1 MRFKITKTLIESWQ
15 YIFDCYEGGEDDAMN
30 DFLHTLRREPLEPTE
45 AMQNGTNFENL
56 CYRIASG
63 EKVVNEVLLPG
74 VNPVSGES
82 YESLEFPKWY
92 NGAAKIANIITGGQ
106 IQVPVSCDLSVA
118 GRDFWLYGICDVVK
132 AGTIYDVK
140 FKNKGLGSAD
150 VYGNYLNCSQH
161 SFYLRA
167 LPEAQTFIYL
177 VSDGDDLYTET
188 YTRKDT
194 KPAEEYIM
202 NFYAWLMTNP
212 ELLKI
217 YDERWAVE

>member
-1 MRFKITKTLIESWQ
+1 VRFKITKTLIESWQ
-15 YIFDCYEGGEDDAMN
+15 YIFDCYEGGEEDAMN
-30 DFLHTLRREPLEPTE
+30 DFLHTLRREPQEPTE
-45 AMQNGTNFENL
+45 AMKNGTNFENL
-56 CYRIASG
+56 CYKMATTAGAQIDKQ
-63 EKVVNEVLLPG
+63 EENWLK
-74 VNPVSGES
+74 
-82 YESLEFPKWY
+82 
-92 NGAAKIANIITGGQ
+92 GAAKISNIITGGQ

-177 VSDGDDLYTET
+177 VSDGEDLYTET
-188 YTRKDT
+188 YTRKDA